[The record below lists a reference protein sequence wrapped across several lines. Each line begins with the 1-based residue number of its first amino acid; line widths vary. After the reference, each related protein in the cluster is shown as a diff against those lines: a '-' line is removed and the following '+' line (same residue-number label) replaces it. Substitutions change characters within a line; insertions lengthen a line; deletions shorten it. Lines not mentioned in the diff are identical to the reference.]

1 MSQETDRKRTL
12 AQNRAIHKFF
22 QEAAVELNNAGIDQK
37 LLLEGLEV
45 EHTFYSV
52 KEIFRA
58 IGRAKFGKVSTADLT
73 TKELQETFEE
83 MQRMFARVGISMTFP
98 SYEDSEE
105 YLRSYE
111 V

>member
-1 MSQETDRKRTL
+1 MTDERKRTL
-12 AQNRAIHKFF
+12 KQNKAIHKFF
-22 QEAAVELNNAGIDQK
+22 QEAADELNNAGISQI

-52 KEIFRA
+52 KALFRA

-83 MQRMFARVGISMTFP
+83 MQRLFARFGISMGFP

-111 V
+111 EK